1 MPMATQFRFLPNH
14 HHPFTSST
22 ARRSS
27 PANFVVKIRTQIQSS
42 QLQALSKKKRRPE
55 NVDGDFFVDHTCID
69 CDTCRWMAPEI
80 FTRVGD
86 MSAVSKQPTCQD
98 ERLKSLQA
106 LLSCPTRSIS
116 TEKPARDILEVQ
128 KTFPIPID
136 IDRIPG
142 VYHCGY
148 HSDKSYGAA
157 SYLLV
162 HPEGNILIDSP
173 RYTERLASNIEKMGG
188 ARYMFLTHRSLA
200 DTWV

>member
-22 ARRSS
+22 SRRSS
-27 PANFVVKIRTQIQSS
+27 PVNFVVKIRSQIQSS
-42 QLQALSKKKRRPE
+42 QLQALSKKNRRPE

-86 MSAVSKQPTCQD
+86 MSAVSKQPSCQD
-98 ERLKSLQA
+98 ERVKALQA
-106 LLSCPTRSIS
+106 LLSCPTSSIS

-136 IDRIPG
+136 IDRIP
-142 VYHCGY
+142 VILLIYYFHRPSLYCISIKLHHQLFIGY
-148 HSDKSYGAA
+148 KILFDHLPNPFVLS
-157 SYLLV
+157 LL
-162 HPEGNILIDSP
+162 I
-173 RYTERLASNIEKMGG
+173 Y
-188 ARYMFLTHRSLA
+188 
-200 DTWV
+200 